1 MLSDVSYVTVFVT
14 DQDRALAFYVD
25 ALGFEKRVDHRAVPG
40 GGRFLTVGL
49 RDKPLQLV
57 LWPGTP
63 GRANQ
68 SDGPVPP
75 ACTIESTDC
84 RKDFEALKARGVT
97 FEMPQV
103 LEQPWGITAI
113 AQDPDGNRLA
123 IRESPQ
129 TAPAP

>member
-1 MLSDVSYVTVFVT
+1 MLSDVTYVTVFVT

-25 ALGFEKRVDHRAVPG
+25 TLGFEKRVDNRGVPG

-49 RDKPLQLV
+49 RDKALQLV

-63 GRANQ
+63 GRAKQ
-68 SDGPVPP
+68 SDGPVPA

-84 RKDFEALKARGVT
+84 RNDFEALKARGVT

-113 AQDPDGNRLA
+113 AQDPDGNRLM

-129 TAPAP
+129 TAPR